1 MSVLVKNNL
10 NISLTI
16 KMLKKIMSLDI
27 FLLKMDEY
35 RIQFDKTN
43 YILFFNKT

>member
-1 MSVLVKNNL
+1 
-10 NISLTI
+10 
-16 KMLKKIMSLDI
+16 MLKKIMSLDI
-27 FLLKMDEY
+27 FLLKMDAY